1 MRVSRERP
9 ETPIIAFSTVV
20 GTARR
25 LALGW
30 GLHCV
35 FGDEAPD
42 LEGMVDRAC
51 EVAVREGVA
60 QPGDRIIVTA
70 GIPLGRSGTT
80 NMLRIAV
87 VNESGTGAV

>member
-1 MRVSRERP
+1 
-9 ETPIIAFSTVV
+9 VV

-42 LEGMVDRAC
+42 FDGMVDRAC
-51 EVAVREGVA
+51 EVAVREGFA
-60 QPGDRIIVTA
+60 YPGDRIIITA
-70 GIPLGRSGTT
+70 GIPMGRPGTT

-87 VNESGTGAV
+87 VNETGTGAA